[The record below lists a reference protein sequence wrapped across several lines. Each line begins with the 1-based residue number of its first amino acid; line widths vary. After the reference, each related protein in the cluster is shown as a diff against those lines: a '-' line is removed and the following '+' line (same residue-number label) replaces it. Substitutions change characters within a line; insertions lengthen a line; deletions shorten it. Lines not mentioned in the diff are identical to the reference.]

1 MSRFDFVA
9 LFTSSASKASSPLP
23 EPPHASRAAL
33 SHVGPLASWPPK
45 CRTAYKLYQTTS
57 AMVVSYRFQKS
68 EDRTHKKNV
77 RSTDDEERAV
87 VCSRCGLRSCLAGP
101 PLLRCRAAV
110 DGRGDRRGDGRGDG
124 RGRRCTLGTSVGLV
138 RMLARRAPPR
148 RPPPR
153 RPGRTRPP
161 YSRAYRV
168 AYNQLPAT
176 APPLSRAMP
185 LAPPY
190 APPPHAT

>member
-124 RGRRCTLGTSVGLV
+124 RGRRCTLGLV